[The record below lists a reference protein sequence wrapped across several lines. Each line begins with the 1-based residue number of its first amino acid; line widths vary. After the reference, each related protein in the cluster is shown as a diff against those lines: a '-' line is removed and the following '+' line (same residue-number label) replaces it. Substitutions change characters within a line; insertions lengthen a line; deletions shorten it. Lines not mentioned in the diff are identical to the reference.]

1 MYSLWGEGVPS
12 ADSLD
17 DDENTNIA
25 APSID
30 SVTQL
35 WSDIPEDIDDDSD
48 ELDVSAYEGMEWW
61 DQLTEDGGSLRKS
74 GRPDLLVDCVFPTLH
89 FERTVSDARR

>member
-35 WSDIPEDIDDDSD
+35 WSDIPDDIDDDSD

-74 GRPDLLVDCVFPTLH
+74 GRPDLFGGLRLSNTSF
-89 FERTVSDARR
+89 